1 MDLLFGVGLLI
12 LVLALFTLFT
22 YKAPYGAKAMGGF
35 ADAACATLLV
45 EAFLSSFAGN
55 VFGIDF
61 LTQIGDAAGSMGGAA
76 TAALVAVAVGAAP
89 GYAMLCGAAVYGMGI
104 IPGLVVGYLCGFV
117 IKYLQ
122 AKLPAGL
129 DLLSMIIIVAP
140 LARGLGL
147 LSEPVVE
154 ATLQQIGNTIT
165 ASGQSNPI
173 VMGAI
178 IGGIMAVVG
187 SSPISSMAIS
197 AMLGLV
203 AVPMGVTTMAIWG
216 SSWLNMV
223 LFDRLKFGTRRETL
237 AVFIEPKTQVDL
249 ISANPIIV
257 YGANFVAGALSGIFV
272 ALFGLENF
280 ASSTATPFA
289 GLAVMFA
296 YNPALRVVIAA
307 VVCVVIALV
316 VGFVFAFLFKD
327 KKITTAAELAK
338 NEPQAHERAQ
348 SSLATKGA

>member
-1 MDLLFGVGLLI
+1 MDLLFGVGLLVI
-12 LVLALFTLFT
+12 VLALFTLFT

-61 LTQIGDAAGSMGGAA
+61 LTTIGDAAGSMGGAA
-76 TAALVAVAVGAAP
+76 TAALVAMAIGATP

-122 AKLPAGL
+122 NKLPAGL

-140 LARGLGL
+140 LARFLGM

-165 ASGQSNPI
+165 ASAQSNPV
-173 VMGAI
+173 VMGAV

-203 AVPMGVTTMAIWG
+203 AAPMGVTTMAIWG

-223 LFDRLKFGTRRETL
+223 LFDRLKFGTQRETL

-249 ISANPIIV
+249 ISANPIII
-257 YGANFVAGALSGIFV
+257 YGANFVEGALCGIFI
-272 ALFGLENF
+272 AMLGLQNF

-296 YNPALRVVIAA
+296 YNPAMRVVIAA
-307 VVCVVIALV
+307 VGCVLIAVV
-316 VGFVFAFLFKD
+316 VGFVFSLLFKGR
-327 KKITTAAELAK
+327 KITTADDLQKAESK
-338 NEPQAHERAQ
+338 QASRV
-348 SSLATKGA
+348 ATEQAS